1 MKKGIDIM
9 KEGLEEAIKIIDKEM
24 ELAKQIN
31 PVMALGMD
39 QIKDL
44 IIRRLKLEFVK
55 ED

>member
-1 MKKGIDIM
+1 M
-9 KEGLEEAIKIIDKEM
+9 KEGLEEAIKIINKEM

-55 ED
+55 EN